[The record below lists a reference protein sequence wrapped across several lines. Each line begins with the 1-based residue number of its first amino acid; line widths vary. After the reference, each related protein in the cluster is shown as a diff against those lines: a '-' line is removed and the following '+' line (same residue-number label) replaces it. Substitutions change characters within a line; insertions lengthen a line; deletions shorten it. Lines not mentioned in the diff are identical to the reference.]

1 MAERTSK
8 WPEAGDLV
16 IATVE
21 TVTDYDAYAKLDEF
35 DKLGLLHVS
44 EISSSWI
51 RNVRD
56 YVRERQKVTLKVLQA
71 PQNVVLAVSKAGEQ
85 ATFRREK

>member
-1 MAERTSK
+1 MAERTSE

-16 IATVE
+16 IVTVE
-21 TVTDYDAYAKLDEF
+21 TVMDYGAYAELDEF

-44 EISSSWI
+44 EISSFKVRNI
-51 RNVRD
+51 RD
-56 YVRERQKVTLKVLQA
+56 CVRERQRVPLKVLQA
-71 PQNVVLAVSKAGEQ
+71 SQNVVLAVSKAGEQ

>member
-1 MAERTSK
+1 MAKRTSE
-8 WPEAGDLV
+8 WPEAGDLA

-21 TVTDYDAYAKLDEF
+21 TVTDYGAYAKFDEF
-35 DKLGLLHVS
+35 DKLGLLYVS
-44 EISSSWI
+44 EISLSRI

-56 YVRERQKVTLKVLQA
+56 YVRECQKVTFKVLRA
-71 PQNVVLAVSKAGEQ
+71 SQNVVLAVSKAGEQ